1 MTDALVPNAEAYC
14 GHSFRIGAA
23 TTAAVAGVPDSLIR
37 EAGGWKSDVALR
49 YMRLSVH
56 TKRQL
61 PSQLSSIN
69 EMSQ

>member
-1 MTDALVPNAEAYC
+1 MTDLPGSERRGILWPLV
-14 GHSFRIGAA
+14 GAS

-37 EAGGWKSDVALR
+37 AAGRWKSDVALR
-49 YMRLSVH
+49 YMCLSVH

-61 PSQLSSIN
+61 SSQLSSIN